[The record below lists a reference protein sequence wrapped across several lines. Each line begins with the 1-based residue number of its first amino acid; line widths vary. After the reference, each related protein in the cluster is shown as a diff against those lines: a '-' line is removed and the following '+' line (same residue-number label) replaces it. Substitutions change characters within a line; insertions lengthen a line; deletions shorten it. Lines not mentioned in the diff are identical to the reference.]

1 MSAHYTP
8 VDTSGVPLI
17 AACACCRRDVVT
29 SASNLVGTQYLCR
42 GCRERVEAKA
52 A

>member
-1 MSAHYTP
+1 MSAHYIP
-8 VDTSGVPLI
+8 ADAKGVPLI
-17 AACACCRRDVVT
+17 AACACCRRDMVT

-42 GCRERVEAKA
+42 SCRERAEANA